1 MLIKIL
7 ILLLL
12 TTPSFAATISGGI
25 TFEKGKEVPQKMK
38 DWVKANGI
46 RTPLGKNVKY
56 SNSKLDNWFRIRKKD
71 GVYKPVRVDSKII
84 EFVKE
89 KDLPIKEVSL

>member
-7 ILLLL
+7 VIIIISA
-12 TTPSFAATISGGI
+12 TSTFAATISGGI

-56 SNSKLDNWFRIRKKD
+56 SNSKIDDWFRIR
-71 GVYKPVRVDSKII
+71 R
-84 EFVKE
+84 
-89 KDLPIKEVSL
+89 